1 MAEQDMNK
9 DMPMEESMPM
19 PMGEK
24 MPMPPE
30 GAKTLNEAMPND
42 YRQAMKQPDQN
53 IQIVLLSRL
62 EDMSPEEIK
71 ELDRAIDSKTAKVL
85 MKLLPELAEL
95 INRSMAKSGGAP
107 KEDMGALPGVM

>member
-1 MAEQDMNK
+1 MAEQGMNK

-19 PMGEK
+19 P
-24 MPMPPE
+24 PE
-30 GAKTLNEAMPND
+30 GARTLNEAMPPEGVEIAK
-42 YRQAMKQPDQN
+42 RPDQS
-53 IQIVLLSRL
+53 IQMVLLSRL